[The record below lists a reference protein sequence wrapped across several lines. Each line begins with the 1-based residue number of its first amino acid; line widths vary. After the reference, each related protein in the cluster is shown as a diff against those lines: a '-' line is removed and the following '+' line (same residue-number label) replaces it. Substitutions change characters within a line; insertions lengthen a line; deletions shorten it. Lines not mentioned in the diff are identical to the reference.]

1 MAPVRATLP
10 ILFAV
15 ACLATSTGCVQR
27 RLHIQTQPEGAMV
40 LVDRQYVGHSPV
52 SVPFTYYGTREV
64 ELQKDGYQTT
74 RVKQRIRPPVY
85 EMFPFSFFSEN
96 LGLRERRDVR
106 VLDFVME
113 PKQPVMEHQLLDRGT
128 QLRTDVHRGTVTGPI
143 K

>member
-1 MAPVRATLP
+1 MARPCAALTA
-10 ILFAV
+10 LFA
-15 ACLATSTGCVQR
+15 AAFLATSCGCVQR

-96 LGLRERRDVR
+96 LGFRERRDVR

-113 PKQPVMEHQLLDRGT
+113 PKTPVMEHHLLDRGA